1 MLYTGLFF
9 LGIITPFTLD
19 KLIIYGNI
27 VSYNINKNKKKH
39 GSCDRIMLES
49 TFNRKFRE
57 VWKKEF
63 PDDYV
68 LKMSERYHSGV
79 PDILVIHEGYAI
91 MVETKVGNNKP
102 TELQKLTLKRISEA
116 GAVGAV
122 LTYNSDN
129 MYTLTIRDASTS
141 WTSLK
146 EVVWECISCLVRF

>member
-1 MLYTGLFF
+1 
-9 LGIITPFTLD
+9 
-19 KLIIYGNI
+19 
-27 VSYNINKNKKKH
+27 
-39 GSCDRIMLES
+39 MLES

-102 TELQKLTLKRISEA
+102 TELQKLTLKRVSEA

-129 MYTLTIRDASTS
+129 MYTLTIRDVSTS